1 MVDVLNL
8 AEAHKVKLLLIS
20 VTGYGHVVCFCLF
33 VSSLLWF
40 LSGGIR

>member
-8 AEAHKVKLLLIS
+8 AEAHKVNLLLIS
-20 VTGYGHVVCFCLF
+20 VTGYGHVVCVYLF
-33 VSSLLWF
+33 VSSLLF